1 MKRSYSLIILSVMI
15 LMTFSGCSDLL
26 DLDAV
31 EAEYNKTHSE
41 EVVSEQEAESSVSE
55 TVVSSDGEEPDDPV
69 SDETSELTVE
79 EADYAAQ
86 YLQEYIETADKSG
99 TQKIVD
105 SEQTVSWSIR
115 QYKIDDFNGD
125 GSPELV
131 IQYSCQSDDSMPEQG
146 IAVEIVKLKDGE
158 LISYKRTS
166 DFSDYVRIGEDGY
179 VKHEIV
185 DEVYVDDDGNIGIL
199 STKITS
205 ADVTT
210 LMYRDYVLVKDAVS
224 LKNSLTISKEP
235 YTGHDNL
242 NNLAY
247 SAFSI
252 ISNHPFVYT
261 FYTRTAAAQ
270 INYISR
276 DSGIAI
282 QKEIMKCKP
291 LDDFAV
297 PDAYGHLLETRFDF
311 DTANVQFCDIEEAD
325 SALEEIA
332 E

>member
-1 MKRSYSLIILSVMI
+1 MKRSNSIIILSAII
-15 LMTFSGCSDLL
+15 LMTFSGCSDFL

-41 EVVSEQEAESSVSE
+41 EVVSEQESENSQSETAVSSVSSE
-55 TVVSSDGEEPDDPV
+55 ADDSVSAES
-69 SDETSELTVE
+69 SELTVE

-86 YLQEYIETADKSG
+86 YLKDYIESADKNG

-105 SEQTVSWSIR
+105 SEQTVSWNIR

-146 IAVEIVKLKDGE
+146 IAIEIVKLKDGE

-185 DEVYVDDDGNIGIL
+185 DEIYVDDEGNLGIL

-210 LMYRDYVLVKDAVS
+210 LMYRDYVLMKDAVN
-224 LKNSLTISKEP
+224 LKNSLSISKEP
-235 YTGHDNL
+235 YTGRDNL
-242 NNLAY
+242 RNLAY

-252 ISNHPFVYT
+252 SSNHPFVYT

-291 LDDFAV
+291 LPDFAV
-297 PDAYGHLLETRFDF
+297 PDAYGHLLEAQFDF

-325 SALEEIA
+325 TALEETS